1 MAEPVKV
8 KGTAVNSTLR
18 FITEKFGVDAVTA
31 VTESLPPEERD
42 AMRRGVLV
50 SQWYRFGALA
60 QVMRETKRLYAGGD
74 AAIYREMGRASADYA
89 LTTIY
94 KIFFKVG
101 SPQFIITRAASVY
114 GNYYS
119 AGGAAVTDSGRGFAI
134 LELQPFPEPCEEYCH
149 RVWGWVIRMLELSGA
164 SRIDS
169 QHAKCQAR
177 GDAKCVID
185 GRWVGS

>member
-1 MAEPVKV
+1 MAEPVNV

-18 FITEKFGVDAVTA
+18 FLADKYGAASIAT
-31 VTESLPPEERD
+31 VTENLPPEERD
-42 AMRRGVLV
+42 AIRRGVLV
-50 SQWYRFGALA
+50 SHWYRFSTLA
-60 QVMRETKRLYAGGD
+60 HMMREARRIYAGGD
-74 AAIYREMGRASADYA
+74 AGIYKEMGRASADYA

-114 GNYYS
+114 GSYYS
-119 AGGAAVTDSGRGFAI
+119 AGGATVTDSGRGVAI

-149 RVWGWVIRMLELSGA
+149 RIWGWVNRMLELSGA
-164 SRIDS
+164 TRIDS
-169 QHAKCQAR
+169 RHAKCQAR

-185 GRWVGS
+185 GRWAGS